1 MGKRLKVIENILFVA
16 GISLGVYAL
25 GTTYFLNKN
34 LPPGVCPV
42 DDNRNLMYFSIG
54 LLLFSL
60 AFPYL
65 AKIIN
70 KYKNVE
76 K

>member
-1 MGKRLKVIENILFVA
+1 MGKRIKIIENALFLA

-42 DDNRNLMYFSIG
+42 DNNRNLIYFSIA

-60 AFPYL
+60 IFPYL
-65 AKIIN
+65 AKLISGFRRA
-70 KYKNVE
+70 
-76 K
+76 